1 MPQKFQNLK
10 NSHRFTKSSKKWLTR
25 QLNDPF
31 VEKAKQEGWRSR
43 AAFKIIEIDE
53 KFKIFKKNFSVVD
66 LGSAPG
72 GWSQYAVQKVGANK
86 VIALDLLEMPAIAG
100 VHFLQNNF
108 LAEETL
114 AKISELLIKINK
126 KPYCNVLLSDMASNT
141 TGNKIVDH
149 LQIIDLLEDVLTIA
163 DKILKNGGYLVS
175 KIFQGSSSELIL
187 QQLKQKFKQVKY
199 FKPKS
204 SRSDSSETYLVA
216 LNFLGNQIKNENNI
230 S

>member
-31 VEKAKQEGWRSR
+31 VEKARQEGWRSR

-53 KFKIFKKNFSVVD
+53 KFKIFKKNKNVVD

-72 GWSQYAVQKVGANK
+72 GWSQYAVTKVGENK
-86 VIALDLLEMPAIAG
+86 VVALDLLEMSPIAG
-100 VHFLQNNF
+100 VHFLQQDF

-114 AKISELLIKINK
+114 TKIKEILVKISK

-149 LQIIDLLEDVLTIA
+149 LQIIGLLEDVLSVA
-163 DKILKNGGYLVS
+163 DKILKNGGCLVS
-175 KIFQGSSSELIL
+175 KIFQGGSSDIIL

-204 SRSDSSETYLVA
+204 SRPDSSETYLVA
-216 LNFLGNQIKNENNI
+216 LEFLDNQMENNNQ
-230 S
+230 

>member
-31 VEKAKQEGWRSR
+31 VEKARQEGWRSR

-53 KFKIFKKNFSVVD
+53 KFKIFKKNKNVVD

-72 GWSQYAVQKVGANK
+72 GWSQYAVTKVGENK
-86 VIALDLLEMPAIAG
+86 VVALDLLEMSPIAG
-100 VHFLQNNF
+100 VHFLQQDF

-114 AKISELLIKINK
+114 TKIKEILVKISK

-141 TGNKIVDH
+141 TGNKTVDH
-149 LQIIDLLEDVLTIA
+149 LQIIGLLEDVLSVA
-163 DKILKNGGYLVS
+163 DKILKNGGCLVS
-175 KIFQGSSSELIL
+175 KIFQGGSSDIIL

-204 SRSDSSETYLVA
+204 SRPDSSETYLVA
-216 LNFLGNQIKNENNI
+216 LEFLDNQMENNNQ
-230 S
+230 

>member
-31 VEKAKQEGWRSR
+31 VEKARQEGWRSR

-53 KFKIFKKNFSVVD
+53 KFKIFKKNKSVVD

-72 GWSQYAVQKVGANK
+72 GWSQYAVTKVGENK
-86 VIALDLLEMPAIAG
+86 VVALDLLEMSPIAG
-100 VHFLQNNF
+100 VHFLQQDF

-114 AKISELLIKINK
+114 TKIKEILVKISK

-141 TGNKIVDH
+141 TGNKTVDH
-149 LQIIDLLEDVLTIA
+149 LQIIDLLEDVLSVA
-163 DKILKNGGYLVS
+163 DKILKNDGHLVS
-175 KIFQGSSSELIL
+175 KIFQGGSSDIIL

-204 SRSDSSETYLVA
+204 SRQDSSEHYLIG
-216 LNFLGNQIKNENNI
+216 LNFLGNQNLELQD

>member
-31 VEKAKQEGWRSR
+31 VEKARQEGWRSR

-53 KFKIFKKNFSVVD
+53 KFKIFKKNKNVVD

-72 GWSQYAVQKVGANK
+72 GWSQYAVTKVGENK
-86 VIALDLLEMPAIAG
+86 VVALDLLEMSPIAG
-100 VHFLQNNF
+100 VHFLQQDF

-114 AKISELLIKINK
+114 TKIKEILVKISK

-149 LQIIDLLEDVLTIA
+149 LQIIGLLEDVLSVA
-163 DKILKNGGYLVS
+163 DKILKNGGCLVS
-175 KIFQGSSSELIL
+175 KIFQGGSSDIIL

-204 SRSDSSETYLVA
+204 SRQDSSETYLVA
-216 LNFLGNQIKNENNI
+216 LEFLDNQMENNNQ
-230 S
+230 